1 MVPNP
6 VFDNAQP
13 KLPMAKDTLQ
23 RSHSKLRV
31 KTKFIFYEK
40 KYFLFFLSYIAYS
53 LNNSTQN
60 NGRYQN
66 SGRKPKRGRNPNTST
81 LNNGR
86 NQLCC

>member
-31 KTKFIFYEK
+31 KTKLISYRK
-40 KYFLFFLSYIAYS
+40 KKFFKFLSNTAYS
-53 LNNSTQN
+53 LNNNTLN
-60 NGRYQN
+60 NGRYPN
-66 SGRKPKRGRNPNTST
+66 SGRKPKSGRNPAP
-81 LNNGR
+81 
-86 NQLCC
+86 